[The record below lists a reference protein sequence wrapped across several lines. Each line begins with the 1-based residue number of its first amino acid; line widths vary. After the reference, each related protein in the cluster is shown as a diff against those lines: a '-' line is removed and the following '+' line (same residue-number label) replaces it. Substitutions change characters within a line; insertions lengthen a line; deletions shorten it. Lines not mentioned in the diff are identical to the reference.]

1 MLKLVIPK
9 RTFHVVCTFKT
20 PFTAFWKKN
29 VVSKKNW
36 VVHAIFFSTVCISLA
51 QLGSVTTSRDS
62 ELKPFCNFLQ
72 GALQLVHTSKKTEQN
87 INCRKIIVIQIPPPP
102 RVSAI
107 VCTNNNL
114 YSHVKV
120 FFLSITQNMGVN
132 KQEHRKKILRSIK
145 SLCGGLPPSTAL
157 LIDRTEHGNRLKIKN
172 LDIEKDF
179 DSQ

>member
-1 MLKLVIPK
+1 MMTKLSIDLS
-9 RTFHVVCTFKT
+9 
-20 PFTAFWKKN
+20 PF
-29 VVSKKNW
+29 
-36 VVHAIFFSTVCISLA
+36 
-51 QLGSVTTSRDS
+51 D
-62 ELKPFCNFLQ
+62 
-72 GALQLVHTSKKTEQN
+72 
-87 INCRKIIVIQIPPPP
+87 
-102 RVSAI
+102 
-107 VCTNNNL
+107 NNL

-120 FFLSITQNMGVN
+120 VFLSITRNMGVN

>member
-1 MLKLVIPK
+1 M
-9 RTFHVVCTFKT
+9 
-20 PFTAFWKKN
+20 
-29 VVSKKNW
+29 
-36 VVHAIFFSTVCISLA
+36 VHAIFFSTVCISLA

-102 RVSAI
+102 PPPPPPPRVSAI

-114 YSHVKV
+114 YRHVKV